1 MPQYKGW
8 DPDEAVK
15 DYWKRIKDHE
25 LTYETIEQPSFPYVK
40 IINVGER
47 IVVNNIQ
54 GQCSTSLDQVRLK
67 KFSTIGYLQSRI
79 VFFLMNVH
87 NVGVLSPPP
96 SKPNASSETENNMA
110 GKGEA
115 CRLSSMRPD

>member
-54 GQCSTSLDQVRLK
+54 GQC
-67 KFSTIGYLQSRI
+67 
-79 VFFLMNVH
+79 
-87 NVGVLSPPP
+87 
-96 SKPNASSETENNMA
+96 
-110 GKGEA
+110 
-115 CRLSSMRPD
+115 